1 MTQYSDRDAPET
13 DPGRAFE
20 DLRKEVSLTRRA
32 LEGLTA
38 AHENIPDYS
47 TTLGEM
53 ARSMKA
59 SLEQLERIE
68 CSPAVRLTPAAL
80 VQQLIKASET
90 VRADD
95 KRMLHEAGDAL
106 ARSIGRIDGIVERGQ
121 AVDRQLHR
129 QTWCAVVGVIAG
141 ILIWAVLP
149 GLVARALP
157 ASWHVPEW
165 MAART
170 IGLDRRAAASRM
182 LEVSQKGTRQ

>member
-1 MTQYSDRDAPET
+1 MWIMA
-13 DPGRAFE
+13 
-20 DLRKEVSLTRRA
+20 TRRA